1 LHVGLVVS
9 IGVCRAI
16 GDNSSMAVIDCTGQS
31 SRSHQLQ
38 RIVIVGAGPGGL
50 SAARN
55 LSKAAN
61 VTIIDS

>member
-1 LHVGLVVS
+1 
-9 IGVCRAI
+9 
-16 GDNSSMAVIDCTGQS
+16 MAATGCTEHTSQFS
-31 SRSHQLQ
+31 ELQ